1 MNSVLN
7 KRILRDLKSNFGR
20 YAALM
25 LMIILGIYLVVSIVG
40 ASELVLIGTEEAKS
54 KNMVE
59 DGQFSVFIPLTDSEI
74 DALQNKGTVIEKMF
88 SFDADSS
95 NGSVLRVFKTRKK
108 TDLITLDEGRLPN
121 ADKTQNG
128 TDGKSNASQEA
139 VVEKNY
145 ASKNNIKIGDN
156 ITISGVSVEVVGT
169 GSVPDY
175 DAALKTFASPAVDSE
190 KFGVI
195 FVSADTY
202 EYIRSISDKTESYT
216 YSFRLGQETADDLK
230 EKIKSFEFDYE
241 KVEDKYFRETIGEA
255 LDKKN
260 EFTDAVEKMTDGT
273 EKVKDGAE
281 KMKAGLAAFGMDDGG
296 LYDGTV
302 ELDNGMKEFKT
313 ETKKLIDEVFEV
325 KLANLTEFVKAD
337 ENIRIAAAAGDVIMD
352 KRVGLVAGVIVLILF
367 AYVISVFIVHQIEGE
382 QSVIGA
388 LYSMGVKKNDLLRH
402 YVTLPTIISF
412 LAGGIGCILA
422 FTPIGIPMMAQSTYD
437 YFSIPEFDMIHPA
450 YLILYGLVLPP
461 VISLVVNLI
470 TINGKLSRTAL
481 SLLRNEQKSGK
492 LKAYNLKIKSFTK
505 LFAVRQLLRESRS
518 AIIILI
524 GMLIT
529 LMVIILGIN
538 TYVLCSNVRDDN
550 VRDTKYNYMYLLKYP
565 MKTDD
570 IPKEAESTYLK
581 SLSIDCEGY
590 NQDVSVIGID
600 GTSRYFDA
608 NPEKGKNKAVINT
621 SLVQRYGYKVGDK
634 ITVEDKT
641 MDLNYTYTI
650 TGISDYSVGF
660 TVFMD
665 IDSMR
670 ELFGEDEDYI
680 NVLYSDDK
688 LDIEEGR
695 LYSVTTKEDIE
706 NSSAVFLDI
715 MMSLTVTL
723 ISAGIVIC
731 CVVMY
736 LMMAVMIDRSAMGIS
751 LIKIFG
757 YRSNEVRKLYLN
769 GNTAIVAIGGI
780 ITIPLAKLIIDSI
793 YPSFIANVACSMN
806 LHYPWLLYAG
816 IYVGLLAIYFAVN
829 ALLLRKI
836 NKITPAEVLK
846 DRE

>member
-7 KRILRDLKSNFGR
+7 KRILRDLKSNVGR
-20 YAALM
+20 YLALM

-40 ASELVLIGTEEAKS
+40 SSELVLIGTEEAKS

-59 DGQFSVFIPLTDSEI
+59 DGQFSVFIPLTDSEL
-74 DALQNKGTVIEKMF
+74 DKLSDKGTVIERMF

-95 NGSVLRVFKTRKK
+95 SGSVLRVFKTREKV
-108 TDLITLDEGRLPN
+108 DLITLDEGRLPN
-121 ADKTQNG
+121 AENTGNH
-128 TDGKSNASQEA
+128 EA
-139 VVEKNY
+139 VIEKNH
-145 ASKNNIKIGDN
+145 ASVNNIKIGD
-156 ITISGVSVEVVGT
+156 TLSVSGVNVKIVGI

-216 YSFRLGQETADDLK
+216 YAFRLGEESADNLK
-230 EKIKSFEFDYE
+230 EKIKALDFDYE
-241 KVEDKYFRETIGEA
+241 KVEDEYFRETIGEA
-255 LDKKN
+255 LDKKK
-260 EFTDAVEKMTDGT
+260 EFNDAIEKLSDGT
-273 EKVKDGAE
+273 EKVKNGAE
-281 KMKAGLAAFGMDDGG
+281 KMKNGLAAFGMDDGG

-302 ELDNGMKEFKT
+302 ELDDGMKEFKT
-313 ETKKLIDEVFEV
+313 ETEKLIDEVFEV
-325 KLANLTEFVKAD
+325 KLDNLTEFVKAD

-352 KRVGLVAGVIVLILF
+352 KRVGLVAGIIVLILF

-402 YVTLPTIISF
+402 YVMLPTIISF

-422 FTPIGIPMMAQSTYD
+422 FTPIGISMMAQSTYD
-437 YFSIPEFDMIHPA
+437 YFSIPEFDMVHPA

-461 VISLVVNLI
+461 VISLIVNLI
-470 TINGKLSRTAL
+470 TINGKLNRTAL
-481 SLLRNEQKSGK
+481 SLLRNEQKNGK

-529 LMVIILGIN
+529 LMVIVLGIN

-550 VRDTKYNYMYLLKYP
+550 VRDTKYNYMYVLKYP
-565 MKTDD
+565 METPPDKA
-570 IPKEAESTYLK
+570 EASYLK

-634 ITVEDKT
+634 ITLEDKT
-641 MDLNYTYTI
+641 MDLNYTFTI

-680 NVLYSDDK
+680 NVLYSDEK

-706 NSSAVFLDI
+706 HSSAVFLDI

-736 LMMAVMIDRSAMGIS
+736 LMMAVMIDRSAMGIA

-780 ITIPLAKLIIDSI
+780 ITIPLAKFIIDSI

-806 LHYPWLLYAG
+806 LHYPWMLYTG
-816 IYVGLLAIYFAVN
+816 IYVGLLVIYFVVN

-836 NKITPAEVLK
+836 NRITPAEILK

>member
-7 KRILRDLKSNFGR
+7 KRILRDLRSNFGR

-40 ASELVLIGTEEAKS
+40 ASELVIVGTENAKS

-59 DGQFSVFIPLTDSEI
+59 DGQFSVFIPLTENELDRLT
-74 DALQNKGTVIEKMF
+74 DKGTVIERMF
-88 SFDADSS
+88 SFDADCS
-95 NGSVLRVFKTRKK
+95 NGSVLRVFKTRERI
-108 TDLITLDEGRLPN
+108 DLITLDDGMLPESGN
-121 ADKTQNG
+121 DEEKNV
-128 TDGKSNASQEA
+128 DNNEA
-139 VVEKNY
+139 VIEKNY
-145 ASKNNIKIGDN
+145 ASVNNIKIGDVITVSGIN
-156 ITISGVSVEVVGT
+156 IKISGI

-175 DAALKTFASPAVDSE
+175 DAALKTFASPAVDS
-190 KFGVI
+190 KTFGIV
-195 FVSADTY
+195 FVTGNTY
-202 EYIRSISDKTESYT
+202 DRLLEAADKTESYT
-216 YSFRLGQETADDLK
+216 YAFKLGNETHEELK
-230 EKIKSFEFDYE
+230 EKIENLYFDYE
-241 KVEDKYFRETIGEA
+241 KVEDEYFRETIGDA
-255 LDKKN
+255 LNKKK
-260 EFTDAVEKMTDGT
+260 EFTDAVERLSEGT
-273 EKVKDGAE
+273 GKVKDGAE
-281 KMKAGLAAFGMDDGG
+281 KMKNGLAAFGMDDGG

-302 ELDNGMKEFKT
+302 ELDNGMREFKT
-313 ETKKLIDEVFEV
+313 ETEKLIDEVFEV
-325 KLANLTEFVKAD
+325 KLDNLTSFVKAD

-352 KRVGLVAGVIVLILF
+352 KRVGLVAGIIVLILF

-388 LYSMGVKKNDLLRH
+388 LYSMGVKKKDLLKY
-402 YVTLPTIISF
+402 YVTLPTVISF

-437 YFSIPEFDMIHPA
+437 YFSIPEFDMVHPA

-461 VISLVVNLI
+461 VISLIVNLI

-481 SLLRNEQKSGK
+481 SLLRNEQNNGK
-492 LKAYNLKIKSFTK
+492 LKTYNLKIKSFTK

-518 AIIILI
+518 AVIILI

-565 MKTDD
+565 MKPGNV
-570 IPKEAESTYLK
+570 PKEAEATYLK

-590 NQDVSVIGID
+590 NQDVSVIGINSS
-600 GTSRYFDA
+600 SRYFDA
-608 NPEKGKNKAVINT
+608 SPEKGKNKAVINA

-634 ITVEDKT
+634 ISLEDKT
-641 MDLNYTYTI
+641 MDLNYTFTI

-670 ELFGEDEDYI
+670 ELFGEDKDYI
-680 NVLYSDDK
+680 NVLYSDEK
-688 LDIEEGR
+688 LNIEEGR

-706 NSSAVFLDI
+706 HSSAVFLDVMI
-715 MMSLTVTL
+715 SLTVTL

-780 ITIPLAKLIIDSI
+780 IAIPLAKLIIDSI

-806 LHYPWLLYAG
+806 LHYPWILYGG
-816 IYVGLLAIYFAVN
+816 IYIGLLLIYFAVN

-836 NKITPAEVLK
+836 NRITPAEVLK

>member
-74 DALQNKGTVIEKMF
+74 DTLQNKGTVIEKMF
-88 SFDADSS
+88 SFDAESS
-95 NGSVLRVFKTRKK
+95 NGSVLRVFKTREKV
-108 TDLITLDEGRLPN
+108 DLITLDEGRLP
-121 ADKTQNG
+121 DTGKTQNE
-128 TDGKSNASQEA
+128 TNGKSDVGHEA
-139 VVEKNY
+139 VIEKNY
-145 ASKNNIKIGDN
+145 AATNNINIGDN

-230 EKIKSFEFDYE
+230 EKIKSLDFDYE

-260 EFTDAVEKMTDGT
+260 EFTDAVEKQTDGT
-273 EKVKDGAE
+273 GKVKDGAE

-313 ETKKLIDEVFEV
+313 ETQKLIDEVFEV
-325 KLANLTEFVKAD
+325 KLDNLTEFVKAD

-437 YFSIPEFDMIHPA
+437 YFSIPEFDMVHPA

-806 LHYPWLLYAG
+806 LHYPWLLYVG
-816 IYVGLLAIYFAVN
+816 IYVGLLVIYFAVN

>member
-1 MNSVLN
+1 MNGVLN
-7 KRILRDLKSNFGR
+7 KRILRDLKSNCGR

-40 ASELVLIGTEEAKS
+40 SSELVLIGTEEAKS

-59 DGQFSVFIPLTDSEI
+59 DGQFSVFIPLTDNEI
-74 DALQNKGTVIEKMF
+74 DKLSDKGTVIEKMF

-95 NGSVLRVFKTRKK
+95 NGSVLRVFKTREKV
-108 TDLITLDEGRLPN
+108 DLITLDEGRLSN
-121 ADKTQNG
+121 LEN
-128 TDGKSNASQEA
+128 TDNYEA
-139 VVEKNY
+139 VIEKNH
-145 ASKNNIKIGDN
+145 ASVNNIKIGD
-156 ITISGVSVEVVGT
+156 TIPVSGVNVKIVGI

-202 EYIRSISDKTESYT
+202 EHIRSISEKTESFT
-216 YSFRLGQETADDLK
+216 YAFRLGEESADDLK
-230 EKIKSFEFDYE
+230 EKIKALDFDYE
-241 KVEDKYFRETIGEA
+241 KVEDEYFRETIGEA
-255 LDKKN
+255 LDKKK
-260 EFTDAVEKMTDGT
+260 EFTDAVEQLSDGT
-273 EKVKDGAE
+273 GKVKDGAE
-281 KMKAGLAAFGMDDGG
+281 KMKNGLAKFGMDDGG

-302 ELDNGMKEFKT
+302 ELDDGMKEFKT
-313 ETKKLIDEVFEV
+313 ETENLIDEVFEV
-325 KLANLTEFVKAD
+325 KLDNLTEFVKAD

-388 LYSMGVKKNDLLRH
+388 LYSMGVKKKDLLRH
-402 YVTLPTIISF
+402 YVALPTIISF
-412 LAGGIGCILA
+412 IAGGIGCILA

-437 YFSIPEFDMIHPA
+437 YFSIPEFDMVHPS

-529 LMVIILGIN
+529 LMVIVLGIN

-550 VRDTKYNYMYLLKYP
+550 VRDTKYEYMYLLKYP

-600 GTSRYFDA
+600 GSSRYFDA
-608 NPEKGKNKAVINT
+608 DPEKGKNKAVT
-621 SLVQRYGYKVGDK
+621 L
-634 ITVEDKT
+634 EDKT
-641 MDLNYTYTI
+641 MDLNYTFTI

-680 NVLYSDDK
+680 NVLYSDEK

-706 NSSAVFLDI
+706 HSSAVFLDI

-806 LHYPWLLYAG
+806 LHYPWMLYAG

-836 NKITPAEVLK
+836 NKITPAEILK

>member
-7 KRILRDLKSNFGR
+7 KRIRRDLKSNFGR

-74 DALQNKGTVIEKMF
+74 DTLQNKGTVIEKMF
-88 SFDADSS
+88 SFDVDSS
-95 NGSVLRVFKTRKK
+95 NGSVLRVFKTREKV
-108 TDLITLDEGRLPN
+108 DLITLDEGRLPDN
-121 ADKTQNG
+121 GKTQNE
-128 TDGKSNASQEA
+128 TNGKSDVGHEA
-139 VVEKNY
+139 VIEKNY
-145 ASKNNIKIGDN
+145 AATNNINIGDN

-230 EKIKSFEFDYE
+230 EKIKSLDFDYD

-260 EFTDAVEKMTDGT
+260 EFTDAVAKLSDGT
-273 EKVKDGAE
+273 GKVKDGAE

-302 ELDNGMKEFKT
+302 ELDNGMKGFKT
-313 ETKKLIDEVFEV
+313 ETQKLIDEVFEV
-325 KLANLTEFVKAD
+325 KLDNLTEFVKAD

-437 YFSIPEFDMIHPA
+437 YFSIPEFDMVHPA

-461 VISLVVNLI
+461 IISLVVNLI